1 MSGYTPFEDLLH
13 KMRREARL
21 LSKSLS
27 RAPEGQLYIV
37 QNGEYLKYLRI
48 AEESGLQVR
57 RGIGRDKELTAKLA
71 HKRYVE
77 EKLRRQRHNIELL
90 EFICSD
96 SLSLDESELLAAM
109 PKHYDKIERE
119 ALFRGRST
127 ALNWP
132 HPSRDPDLKALWPP
146 LDTGGLTPEEWAAQP
161 YRENT
166 KNLEHKINRT
176 LRGVLCRSKSELNIL
191 DMYDDLRIPFHN
203 DETHRVNGEL
213 ISPDV
218 TGARADRRLVYHEH
232 LGRQDAGYLQHIA
245 HKVGVYAQAGI
256 FIGKNLLFT
265 YDNEDGSID
274 LDLIRAQIMNIYG
287 LR

>member
-1 MSGYTPFEDLLH
+1 
-13 KMRREARL
+13 
-21 LSKSLS
+21 
-27 RAPEGQLYIV
+27 
-37 QNGEYLKYLRI
+37 
-48 AEESGLQVR
+48 
-57 RGIGRDKELTAKLA
+57 
-71 HKRYVE
+71 
-77 EKLRRQRHNIELL
+77 
-90 EFICSD
+90 
-96 SLSLDESELLAAM
+96 M
-109 PKHYDKIERE
+109 PKHFDEIDRE
-119 ALFRGRST
+119 LLLTGQRIR
-127 ALNWP
+127 LNWP
-132 HPSRDPDLKALWPP
+132 HPSRDPNLRALWPP

-245 HKVGVYAQAGI
+245 HKVGIYAHAGI